1 MSNGKMAER
10 EIKRK
15 EEIEKTLDY
24 IYRQLGQLTGIQ
36 SLPDSVVPPQAL
48 INRATDVKS
57 AVLVY
62 VAVHIRYEGIRCGI
76 IGMYASGKG

>member
-1 MSNGKMAER
+1 MAER

-24 IYRQLGQLTGIQ
+24 IYRQLGQLTAIQ

-62 VAVHIRYEGIRCGI
+62 VAVHIRHEGIRCGI
-76 IGMYASGKG
+76 IGMCASGMS